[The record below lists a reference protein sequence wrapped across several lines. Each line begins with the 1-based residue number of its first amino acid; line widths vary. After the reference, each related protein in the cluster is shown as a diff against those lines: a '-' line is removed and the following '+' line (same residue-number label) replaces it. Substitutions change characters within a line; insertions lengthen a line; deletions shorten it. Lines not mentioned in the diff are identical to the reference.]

1 MAQPI
6 ARIRNETSG
15 FTLEPGRTRAIAQSV
30 AAFEDPAP
38 ISAAKLKRV
47 YALLLCGR
55 LHLNIHENRSVRRV
69 TVHLA
74 LGIDCNGAK
83 DIVGIGVI
91 PAFVSTLRDRGVE
104 HIFVSVSETDDAAM
118 YVRGNFPNSSTQVSI
133 AHLIRHSL
141 SVVSK
146 KDRAAVSIAMRSLYR
161 APDLGSGNTSLKA
174 FADGR
179 WGQRYPSIAA
189 NWRKAWQRLDCF
201 FDLPVAL
208 RRFLETADAA
218 GSFQEKLQRRALYI
232 PGHFAS
238 EEAALAQLA
247 DLARKCTGEW
257 KVAPRKWQPAK
268 THFHALCARS
278 GLSA

>member
-1 MAQPI
+1 MAPLI
-6 ARIRNETSG
+6 ARNRNETSG
-15 FTLEPGRTRAIAQSV
+15 FTLDPGRTRPFAQSV
-30 AAFEDPAP
+30 AAFEDPTL

-55 LHLNIHENRSVRRV
+55 LHLNIHETGSVRRV
-69 TVHLA
+69 AVHLA

-83 DIVGIGVI
+83 DIVGIGLI
-91 PAFVSTLRDRGVE
+91 PAFISTLRDRDVE

-118 YVRGNFPNSSTQVSI
+118 YVRANFPGGSAQVSI
-133 AHLIRHSL
+133 AHLVRHSL
-141 SVVSK
+141 GLVPK
-146 KDRAAVSIAMRSLYR
+146 KDRASISAALRTLYR
-161 APDLGSGNTSLKA
+161 APDLESGNAALQA
-174 FADGR
+174 FTEGR

-201 FDLPVAL
+201 FELPLAL

-218 GSFQEKLQRRALYI
+218 GSFQEKLQRRALSI

-238 EEAALAQLA
+238 EEAALAHLA

-278 GLSA
+278 GLST